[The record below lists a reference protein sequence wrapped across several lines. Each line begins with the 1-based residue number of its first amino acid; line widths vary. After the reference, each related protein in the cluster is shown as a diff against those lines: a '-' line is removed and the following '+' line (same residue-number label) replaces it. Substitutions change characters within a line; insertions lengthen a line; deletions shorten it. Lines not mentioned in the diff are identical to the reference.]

1 MDVMMDAELP
11 LRLHSRGKVRD
22 TYELGPDLL
31 MIATDRLSAFDVVFR
46 EGIPLKGA
54 VLTQLSRFW
63 FNETGKIVPNHMI
76 TTDVSAFGS
85 EVQEYAEKL
94 RYRAM
99 LVKRAKPIK
108 AECVV
113 RGYLAGSGWK
123 SYKAKGE
130 ICGNKLPPGL
140 KECGR
145 LPEPIFTP
153 TTKAEAGHDLD
164 VTKAQLAELIGKD
177 DARELEEISLKLYEF
192 AAKHAEKKGI
202 IIADTKF
209 EFGMLGDELIF
220 IDEALTPDSSRFWP
234 VDGYS
239 PGKPQPSFDKQF
251 ARDYLEKLGWNKE
264 PPPPHLPKDIIDIT
278 SKKYVEAYERITGEK
293 FPKV

>member
-63 FNETGKIVPNHMI
+63 FNATGKIVPNHMI